1 MAVVNL
7 SDKEK
12 RELSEQY
19 DKNKQVFERSLS
31 KDLIAFFAFIS
42 TEVFASFATS
52 GLPPNMAEY
61 QEELAAILK
70 KSYRKTGTFFSHHIQ
85 RLMSE
90 VEPSSEEH
98 EELLEEV
105 QEERS
110 KIEAALL
117 LLLIPFYNRQSREQA
132 QFILRTT
139 QKIIRDE
146 QIKVLTDVA
155 IAEAEALQAG
165 EAVAGSQTSQA
176 EVAQKIAKQVNKRN
190 RNRVDGIASDQV
202 GDVAQVAKQTESEE
216 VVKVATQVG
225 IAVQPRKTWITVG
238 DSRVRKAHQRANKQ
252 ERPLNGLY
260 NVGGDL
266 LEYPKD
272 MSHGAGLDNTAG
284 CRCDSVVE
292 I

>member
-7 SDKEK
+7 SNREK

-19 DKNKQVFERSLS
+19 DKNKRVFERSLAR
-31 KDLIAFFAFIS
+31 DLTAFFAFIS

-52 GLPPNMAEY
+52 GLPPNMTEY

-90 VEPSSEEH
+90 VEPDSEEH
-98 EELLEEV
+98 EELLNDV

-110 KIEAALL
+110 NLEAALL

-155 IAEAEALQAG
+155 LEEAESLQAG
-165 EAVAGSQTSQA
+165 QAISDSQVSQV
-176 EVAQKIAKQVNKRN
+176 EVSRRISKQVNKRN
-190 RNRVDGIASDQV
+190 RNRVDGISSDQV
-202 GDVAQVAKQTESEE
+202 GDVAQVAKQTEADE
-216 VVKVATQVG
+216 VVKVADQVG
-225 IAVQPRKTWITVG
+225 IAIDPRKEWVTVG
-238 DSRVRKAHQRANKQ
+238 DSRVRRPHQRANGQ
-252 ERPLNGLY
+252 QRPLDGLY
-260 NVGGDL
+260 NVGGDML
-266 LEYPKD
+266 KYPKD
-272 MSHGAGLDNTAG
+272 RSHGASLDNTIN